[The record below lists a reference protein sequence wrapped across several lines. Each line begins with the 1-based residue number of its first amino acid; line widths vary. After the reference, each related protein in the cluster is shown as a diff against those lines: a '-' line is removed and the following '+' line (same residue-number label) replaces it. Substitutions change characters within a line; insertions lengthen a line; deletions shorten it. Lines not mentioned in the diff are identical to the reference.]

1 MRTILLLLALTFSTV
16 SMAGNWNYATPVA
29 SPITNDTAVTIKAAV
44 QGNRNYITS
53 LQVFNTHAT
62 VSTIVTVQ
70 KGSTVLWTGFVPAIT
85 AALPLTPLIIT
96 FPNPFSGDTNQAL
109 TFKANTTGAN
119 IYISAQGYEGRL

>member
-62 VSTIVTVQ
+62 VSTIVTIQ

-85 AALPLTPLIIT
+85 SALPLTPLIIT